1 MDSWL
6 FCRPLIAHPLI
17 TNLIMYWVYA
27 QKSLFR
33 KGTKKIPVYKTWQ
46 MYYFEANEN
55 LFWIAFMNSKY
66 FFLLN
71 SIFYIILAY
80 IFTTLTFCL
89 VPRSITRT
97 DKGYCSKSIPRQV
110 WTKQQHAKIH
120 LRHWQCP
127 YQVFNLG
134 DNDNFV
140 ATATYICS
148 KNKHEGPHFKIRDG
162 VKKIVW
168 NRWPPHPHIPR

>member
-1 MDSWL
+1 M
-6 FCRPLIAHPLI
+6 
-17 TNLIMYWVYA
+17 
-27 QKSLFR
+27 
-33 KGTKKIPVYKTWQ
+33 
-46 MYYFEANEN
+46 YFEANRN

-66 FFLLN
+66 SFLLN
-71 SIFYIILAY
+71 SIFDIILAC
-80 IFTTLTFCL
+80 IFPTLTFWL
-89 VPRSITRT
+89 VPRSITGT

-134 DNDNFV
+134 DTGNFV
-140 ATATYICS
+140 YICS

-162 VKKIVW
+162 VKK
-168 NRWPPHPHIPR
+168 NCRKSCNMCGKNLFFKRRN

>member
-1 MDSWL
+1 MAKCSQSFL
-6 FCRPLIAHPLI
+6 FMNSFKLIF
-17 TNLIMYWVYA
+17 NLIMYWVYA

-33 KGTKKIPVYKTWQ
+33 NEKKKLPVYKTWQ
-46 MYYFEANEN
+46 MYYFEANGN
-55 LFWIAFMNSKY
+55 LFWIAFMNWKY

-71 SIFYIILAY
+71 SIFDIILAC
-80 IFTTLTFCL
+80 IFPTLTFWL
-89 VPRSITRT
+89 VPRSITGT

-134 DNDNFV
+134 DTGNF
-140 ATATYICS
+140 
-148 KNKHEGPHFKIRDG
+148 
-162 VKKIVW
+162 
-168 NRWPPHPHIPR
+168 

>member
-1 MDSWL
+1 MGLCAEKPFKEWEIKL
-6 FCRPLIAHPLI
+6 
-17 TNLIMYWVYA
+17 
-27 QKSLFR
+27 
-33 KGTKKIPVYKTWQ
+33 PVYMTWEKC
-46 MYYFEANEN
+46 YFEANGN
-55 LFWIAFMNSKY
+55 LVGITFMNWKY
-66 FFLLN
+66 FLLLN
-71 SIFYIILAY
+71 SIFDIILAC
-80 IFTTLTFCL
+80 IFPTLTFWL
-89 VPRSITRT
+89 VPRSITGT

-148 KNKHEGPHFKIRDG
+148 KNKHECPHFKIRDV
-162 VKKIVW
+162 VKKIVL
-168 NRWPPHPHIPR
+168 NRWPPTPPHPHIPR

>member
-1 MDSWL
+1 M
-6 FCRPLIAHPLI
+6 R
-17 TNLIMYWVYA
+17 
-27 QKSLFR
+27 R
-33 KGTKKIPVYKTWQ
+33 KAFSVKRKKLPVYKTWQ
-46 MYYFEANEN
+46 MYYFEAKGN

-71 SIFYIILAY
+71 SIFDIILAC
-80 IFTTLTFCL
+80 IFPTLTFCL

-127 YQVFNLG
+127 YQVFYLG
-134 DNDNFV
+134 HRQFCSY
-140 ATATYICS
+140 TYMVKEQAWRPPFIDKGS
-148 KNKHEGPHFKIRDG
+148 RQKNYLKSVNPHT
-162 VKKIVW
+162 
-168 NRWPPHPHIPR
+168 PR

>member
-1 MDSWL
+1 MAKCSQSFL
-6 FCRPLIAHPLI
+6 LMNNFKLIF
-17 TNLIMYWVYA
+17 NLIMYWVCA

-33 KGTKKIPVYKTWQ
+33 KKKLPVYKTWQ
-46 MYYFEANEN
+46 MYYFEANGN

-71 SIFYIILAY
+71 SIFDVILAC

-127 YQVFNLG
+127 YQVFYSG
-134 DNDNFV
+134 DTVNFV
-140 ATATYICS
+140 VTHIWS
-148 KNKHEGPHFKIRDG
+148 KNKHEGHF
-162 VKKIVW
+162 
-168 NRWPPHPHIPR
+168 

>member
-1 MDSWL
+1 M
-6 FCRPLIAHPLI
+6 R
-17 TNLIMYWVYA
+17 
-27 QKSLFR
+27 R
-33 KGTKKIPVYKTWQ
+33 KAFLGKRKKLPVYKTWQ
-46 MYYFEANEN
+46 MYYFEANGN

-71 SIFYIILAY
+71 SIFDIILAC
-80 IFTTLTFCL
+80 IFPTLTFWL
-89 VPRSITRT
+89 VPRSITGT

-148 KNKHEGPHFKIRDG
+148 KNKHECPHFKIRDV
-162 VKKIVW
+162 VKKIVL
-168 NRWPPHPHIPR
+168 NRWPPTPPHPHIPR